1 MKTPIILCSI
11 LFCSLASFAQVNN
24 PIDDFFK
31 LEKGDSLFIDVYQE
45 CSRALGKGYRLI
57 ILKESDSSQ
66 SLDFIRIE
74 DFGRTYAIDGKVL
87 SEKEKLESFLST
99 PSDKVTRGKL
109 SLDQL
114 KSIREQLAHVVETKN
129 EDGGLSYH
137 CDNFLKLKLN
147 TLSLKEQFKYAI
159 KELPL

>member
-1 MKTPIILCSI
+1 MKTLIILGSI
-11 LFCSLASFAQVNN
+11 LFCSLKSFAQVNN

-45 CSRALGKGYRLI
+45 CSRALGEGYRLI
-57 ILKESDSSQ
+57 IIKESDSSG
-66 SLDFIRIE
+66 SFGFIHIE
-74 DFGRTYAIDGKVL
+74 DFGRSYAIDGKVL

-114 KSIREQLAHVVETKN
+114 KSIRE
-129 EDGGLSYH
+129 
-137 CDNFLKLKLN
+137 
-147 TLSLKEQFKYAI
+147 
-159 KELPL
+159 